1 MKAINYIL
9 GNSYHIY
16 ILFAA
21 IIMVSRDL
29 FEKRSR
35 FKLRLLAFIPY
46 IVLPYLGLYGIEFLK
61 IVDYFSV
68 GAQLIMFVALFALLE
83 FAYKI
88 NWRYL
93 LFLTVFVSAAQHAAD
108 SLGKAAY
115 FAIMRDYVNFS
126 AILYRVLEVTS
137 YAVVYVVLA
146 GVTVALV
153 QKGCRVM
160 RIKNLPLLA
169 LCIIMLVA
177 VTTLTYLTFGY
188 DLDRHFVIMRSF
200 AFICNILVIFLQFTM
215 FARSESEIRG
225 EVMADMF
232 RAQRAQI
239 ETECE
244 TVKLINIK
252 CHDIKHQIA
261 ALRSAGNGAVTEKG
275 IAEIEKS
282 VMIYDS
288 FIKTGNDAID
298 TVLTQKNIYAEAH
311 GIKFNCMIDGA
322 AFSFIDG
329 ADIWALF
336 GNIADNAVNA
346 AEQCA
351 EDMRTIIIDAGL
363 RRGIP
368 YIHQSNYYS
377 GEVVFSDGLP
387 VTSGDKDYHGFGMQS
402 IKMIAEKYGGNL
414 TVHARSGVFELNI
427 IFPSQC

>member
-1 MKAINYIL
+1 MNVVNYIL

-16 ILFAA
+16 ILLAA
-21 IIMVSRDL
+21 LIMVSRDL

-35 FKLRLLAFIPY
+35 FRLRLLAFIPY
-46 IVLPYLGLYGIEFLK
+46 IVLPYFGLYGIDFLK

-68 GAQLIMFVALFALLE
+68 GAQLIVFVVLFALLE

-93 LFLTVFVSAAQHAAD
+93 LFLAVFVSAAQHAAD
-108 SLGKAAY
+108 NLGKMAY
-115 FAIMRDYVNFS
+115 FAIMRDYANFS
-126 AILYRVLEVTS
+126 VILYRVLEIMSYVAV
-137 YAVVYVVLA
+137 YAVLAAVVA
-146 GVTVALV
+146 RLV

-160 RIKNLPLLA
+160 HLKNLPLLA

-188 DLDRHFVIMRSF
+188 DLDRHFIIMRAF

-215 FARSESEIRG
+215 FAKSESEIRG
-225 EVMADMF
+225 EVTEDMLH
-232 RAQRAQI
+232 AQREQSK
-239 ETECE
+239 TDRE

-252 CHDIKHQIA
+252 CHDLKHQIA
-261 ALRSAGNGAVTEKG
+261 ALRSAGDSSVREKS
-275 IAEIEKS
+275 IAEIEKA
-282 VMIYDS
+282 VLIYDS

-311 GIKFNCMIDGA
+311 GIKFSCMIDGA
-322 AFSFIDG
+322 ALSFIDD

-346 AEQCA
+346 AARCG

-363 RRGIP
+363 RSGIP
-368 YIHQSNYYS
+368 YIHQSNYYT
-377 GEVVFSDGLP
+377 GEVRFNGGLP
-387 VTSGDKDYHGFGMQS
+387 VTSGDKNYHGFGMQS